1 MRSRWIVLTSALL
14 AACGCGEKVERA
26 EAVPLGQVPP
36 PAMESATKALPEV
49 KFDLA
54 RKIKVDGQDAFEVRG
69 KDPRGKVREVEVSP
83 AGKVLEV
90 E

>member
-1 MRSRWIVLTSALL
+1 MRRRCGMPMALL
-14 AACGCGEKVERA
+14 MAAIGCGEKVERA
-26 EAVPLGQVPP
+26 EAVPLGQLP
-36 PAMESATKALPEV
+36 PAVMDTAAKALPGV

-69 KDPRGKVREVEVSP
+69 KDPRGKIREVEVTP

>member
-1 MRSRWIVLTSALL
+1 VRIRSMLASVALL

-26 EAVPLGQVPP
+26 EAVPLAEVPP
-36 PAMESATKALPEV
+36 AVMAAATGALPGI

-54 RKIKVDGQDAFEVRG
+54 RKIKVDGQDAFEIRG
-69 KDPRGKVREVEVSP
+69 KNKRGKVCEVEVS
-83 AGKVLEV
+83 ASGKVLEF